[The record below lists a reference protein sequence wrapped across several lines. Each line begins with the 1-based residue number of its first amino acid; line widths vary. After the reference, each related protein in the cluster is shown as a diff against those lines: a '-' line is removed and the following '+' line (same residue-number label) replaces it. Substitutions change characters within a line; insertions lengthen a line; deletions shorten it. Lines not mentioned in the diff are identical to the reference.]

1 LGDGKGGSAE
11 REVISVVQTSSTEER
26 KERTR
31 GKLAYLYRGK
41 NLGARHWRSLKP
53 RPVDAVPWAAV
64 ERTKWCSGG
73 MGGATLMQVGSDEC
87 VVLKTLGLNAV
98 AEVLAFEVAAL
109 LGVRVAAS
117 RPLASDAVRGEQRG
131 PQTMAPEFLD
141 LLDALG
147 RAPME
152 DQTSATV
159 AVMKHRTS
167 LADFVVIMEFV
178 PGSVLQ
184 GTDGMRTLQDKSAPS
199 VLEQLGSLIALDCVL
214 NNVDRVP
221 AIWHNDGNLS
231 NIMITPEGVVGIDQQ
246 VNAIADTSGKEKYFR
261 ILSDFCSESAL
272 GSTCT
277 ASAERITGA
286 VRNNCG
292 VELTEDS
299 VRTVLKGAAAVF
311 QRVKTNKE
319 SLTMAL
325 KALDDKMRGI
335 FGRAG
340 ADVGLAQV
348 ERMTDF
354 LVECVEIVASA
365 S

>member
-1 LGDGKGGSAE
+1 
-11 REVISVVQTSSTEER
+11 
-26 KERTR
+26 
-31 GKLAYLYRGK
+31 
-41 NLGARHWRSLKP
+41 
-53 RPVDAVPWAAV
+53 
-64 ERTKWCSGG
+64 
-73 MGGATLMQVGSDEC
+73 
-87 VVLKTLGLNAV
+87 
-98 AEVLAFEVAAL
+98 
-109 LGVRVAAS
+109 
-117 RPLASDAVRGEQRG
+117 
-131 PQTMAPEFLD
+131 MAPEFLE

-167 LADFVVIMEFV
+167 LADFVVVMEFV
-178 PGSVLQ
+178 PGTVLQ
-184 GTDGMRTLQDKSAPS
+184 GTDGMHTLQDKSAPA
-199 VLEQLGSLIALDCVL
+199 VLEQLGSLIALDCML

-246 VNAIADTSGKEKYFR
+246 VNAIADASGKERYFR
-261 ILSDFCSESAL
+261 ILSDFCGESAL

-277 ASAERITGA
+277 VSAKRIAGA
-286 VRNNCG
+286 VMQNCG

-299 VRTVLKGAAAVF
+299 LRAVLKGAAAVF
-311 QRVKTNKE
+311 QRVKENKDG
-319 SLTMAL
+319 LTTAL
-325 KALDDKMRGI
+325 KALDDKMRDI

-340 ADVGLAQV
+340 ANVGLSQV
-348 ERMTDF
+348 EGMTGF